1 MEPAAAGSPS
11 FWSTWFQIVVL
22 DLVLAGDNA
31 LVIALAVRNLTP
43 RQQWLGRL
51 WGTLGAVGLRL
62 VFIFIVTYALR
73 IPLLQAA
80 GGLMLLWI
88 AVKLLNQ
95 ESGSDGGQSHHVR
108 HGTSLF
114 DAIRIIVIAD
124 VVMSLDNVLAV
135 AGAAHGNL
143 LVVILGIGIS
153 IPIVIGG
160 SSIISLLLARF
171 PLLIDL
177 GAGILG
183 WVGGRMILDDPW
195 IERALGAEPSGMQ
208 HVLLQGGLALG
219 VVAAGRWLN
228 GRMRRASG
236 TEGAT

>member
-1 MEPAAAGSPS
+1 MEPAAAAPN
-11 FWSTWFQIVVL
+11 FWATWFQIVVL

-31 LVIALAVRNLTP
+31 LVIALAVRNLEA
-43 RQQWLGRL
+43 RQQWLGRI
-51 WGTLGAVGLRL
+51 WGTLGAVALRVL
-62 VFIFIVTYALR
+62 FIFLVTWALA
-73 IPLLQAA
+73 IPLLQAT
-80 GGLMLLWI
+80 GGVLLLWI

-95 ESGSDGGQSHHVR
+95 KNESGEAHAAGVQQGR
-108 HGTSLF
+108 SLW
-114 DAIRIIVIAD
+114 DAVRIIVIAD

-143 LVVILGIGIS
+143 LVVVLGIGIS

-195 IERALGAEPSGMQ
+195 LERALGGEPPRMLHLAVQ
-208 HVLLQGGLALG
+208 VGLAL
-219 VVAAGRWLN
+219 
-228 GRMRRASG
+228 
-236 TEGAT
+236 

>member
-1 MEPAAAGSPS
+1 MEPAVASEPS
-11 FWSTWFQIVVL
+11 FWSMWFQIVVL

-43 RQQWLGRL
+43 RQQWLGRV

-62 VFIFIVTYALR
+62 LFIGIVTYALKV
-73 IPLLQAA
+73 PLLQAI

-95 ESGSDGGQSHHVR
+95 ETDAGGEAHGVR
-108 HGTSLF
+108 QGTSLV
-114 DAIRIIVIAD
+114 DAIRVIIIAD

-160 SSIISLLLARF
+160 SSIISVLLARF

-177 GAGILG
+177 GAAILG
-183 WVGGRMILDDPW
+183 WVGGRMMLDDPLLVRL
-195 IERALGAEPSGMQ
+195 IGGEPPALM
-208 HVLLQGGLALG
+208 HTLVQGTLALG
-219 VVAAGRWLN
+219 VVALGRWISS
-228 GRMRRASG
+228 RSRAASDP
-236 TEGAT
+236 EGAA

>member
-1 MEPAAAGSPS
+1 MEPASAASPS

-62 VFIFIVTYALR
+62 LFIFIVTYALK

-95 ESGSDGGQSHHVR
+95 ESGGGEAHHVR

-135 AGAAHGNL
+135 AGAAHGDL
-143 LVVILGIGIS
+143 LVVILGVGIS

-160 SSIISLLLARF
+160 SSIISVLLARF

-177 GAGILG
+177 GAAILG
-183 WVGGRMILDDPW
+183 WVGGRMILDDPLVVRW
-195 IERALGAEPSGMQ
+195 LGGALPA
-208 HVLLQGGLALG
+208 LLHTLVQGGLALG
-219 VVAAGRWLN
+219 VVAVGRFISS
-228 GRMRRASG
+228 RARAAADP
-236 TEGAT
+236 EGAA